1 VSEHEEDEAL
11 VRLCLQGDQESW
23 RRLALQCGPSILAA
37 AKSVLRSRGVRDLA
51 LAEEVAQDSLAALA
65 QDGGRLLRVYDG
77 RTPVASFL
85 AAIAGRRAL
94 HALRSRSRHSAAIER
109 ARIEEAGERE
119 EDEPTEGL
127 EREETSEAFA
137 RGLAELAPS
146 DRLLLTLYYLDE
158 RSYAEIAAVTG
169 LAATGIGTKISRA
182 RARLAEV
189 MKRQGFEPS

>member
-11 VRLCLQGDQESW
+11 VRHCLQGDQEAW
-23 RRLALQCGPSILAA
+23 RRLAGQCGPAILAA
-37 AKSVLRSRGVRDLA
+37 AKAVLRSRGVRDLA
-51 LAEEVAQDSLAALA
+51 LAEEVAQDALAALA
-65 QDGGRLLRVYDG
+65 EDAGRLLKVYDG
-77 RTPVASFL
+77 RTPVASFV

-109 ARIEEAGERE
+109 ARADESERE
-119 EDEPTEGL
+119 EGEPTEGL

-158 RSYAEIAAVTG
+158 RSYAEIGAVTG

>member
-11 VRLCLQGDQESW
+11 VRLCLQGDQEAW
-23 RRLALQCGPSILAA
+23 RRLAVQCGPSILAA
-37 AKSVLRSRGVRDLA
+37 AKAVLRSRGVRDLA
-51 LAEEVAQDSLAALA
+51 LAEEVAQDALSALA
-65 QDGGRLLRVYDG
+65 QDGGRLLKVYDG

-109 ARIEEAGERE
+109 ARADEGERE
-119 EDEPTEGL
+119 EGEPTEGL

-137 RGLAELAPS
+137 RGLAELAAS

-182 RARLAEV
+182 RVRLAEV